1 MAIDVPMIIPFA
13 LAGALMLWGVVS
25 AVIAFSG
32 NYDNAGIPKIYSSVE
47 RTVEMPENFVENIS
61 DAEQKPQSENPI
73 VIGILYA
80 GGLGVMG
87 MLGLMLIAALIW

>member
-13 LAGALMLWGVVS
+13 LAAGLMLWGVLS
-25 AVIAFSG
+25 AVSAFSG
-32 NYDNAGIPKIYSSVE
+32 TYDNAGIPKIYSSVE
-47 RTVEMPENFVENIS
+47 RIVEVPENSVENKA
-61 DAEQKPQSENPI
+61 DGEQRPQSENPI

-80 GGLGVMG
+80 GGLGVIG

>member
-61 DAEQKPQSENPI
+61 DAEQKPQSENQKKEGQGRKI
-73 VIGILYA
+73 
-80 GGLGVMG
+80 
-87 MLGLMLIAALIW
+87 IADHGRVH